1 MSAPWIPPEP
11 STPVSVPRPAGNLR
25 YQVPS
30 RKRKGFT
37 HTVEIDAYGGNG
49 VCSCMDC
56 ATRMEPLLKKGL
68 TGEQA
73 YEMGLVPKEFKP
85 WQNGPEDSLRCFH
98 IIAARRRFTDDVIA
112 AVIKQEKARAFNAGN
127 HAA

>member
-1 MSAPWIPPEP
+1 
-11 STPVSVPRPAGNLR
+11 
-25 YQVPS
+25 
-30 RKRKGFT
+30 
-37 HTVEIDAYGGNG
+37 
-49 VCSCMDC
+49 
-56 ATRMEPLLKKGL
+56 MEPLLKKGL